1 MNTEEQF
8 SKENILDL
16 ENIFGPKEDK
26 QSNNTIL
33 ESKRKPDL
41 LDALADRTSGAYLE
55 AATKNGHIKEDR
67 EYHIEDPLTSAL
79 SVATHITEDVKKR
92 YLYLAEVY
100 MSSMQDNIFL
110 TQFDL
115 HTKYSDITIDEWNDF
130 LNDRI
135 VSVYINKHKKT
146 ILRNAANANLADP
159 TAKNKRDNLKLIEN
173 LQEQDKLDAQK
184 NVVIIRIPDIYDS
197 PEE

>member
-1 MNTEEQF
+1 MNMEEQF
-8 SKENILDL
+8 RKEKLDL
-16 ENIFGPKEDK
+16 ENIFG
-26 QSNNTIL
+26 SS
-33 ESKRKPDL
+33 ESDTKSHDL
-41 LDALADRTSGAYLE
+41 LNALADKTSGVYLE
-55 AATKNGHIKEDR
+55 AATKNAKIKEDR
-67 EYHIEDPLTSAL
+67 EYHIEDPLTSSLA
-79 SVATHITEDVKKR
+79 VATHITEDVKKR

-100 MSSMQDNIFL
+100 MSSMQENIFL

-184 NVVIIRIPDIYDS
+184 NVVILRIPDIYDN